1 MSGRI
6 PIVVDNRLL
15 DLCDVIQLPDIANFL
30 EQQPD
35 TDWLNGDFDN
45 DANQSE
51 NENENENEI
60 GNKHEDDES
69 EHQPYNKLT
78 KKSQIDDENEY
89 ADEDENPLKK
99 EAKEMYSDVNEYI
112 CQNPSCRFLELKE
125 EIEKLHNYE
134 INGDK
139 IITICNYC
147 YDDGYRFCLFTHKV
161 KHIEE
166 LDPVLENM
174 YAQKNYH
181 HNQLNE
187 ELLKK
192 IPDLSAYFQ
201 IIGIDNPCP
210 TYNPID
216 LTSEIQFV

>member
-1 MSGRI
+1 MSHRI
-6 PIVVDNRLL
+6 TIMSDNRLL
-15 DLCDVIQLPDIANFL
+15 DLCDVIQLPHIANFL

-35 TDWLNGDFDN
+35 EDWLNGDFNDDDN
-45 DANQSE
+45 PSEHEHEHEREHENQS
-51 NENENENEI
+51 
-60 GNKHEDDES
+60 
-69 EHQPYNKLT
+69 YNKLS
-78 KKSQIDDENEY
+78 KKSQLDDENEY
-89 ADEDENPLKK
+89 ADEDENPKK
-99 EAKEMYSDVNEYI
+99 EGKEMYRDVDEYI

-201 IIGIDNPCP
+201 MIGIENPCP